1 MIVLPLAT
9 EPVPATAAAA
19 HATPQ
24 TATTIKLLALGFSSS
39 ERKLIQGVVALT
51 HRRHVRINLLEADA
65 WTTADV
71 LLLDGSDPKVVAWA
85 ADQPSLS
92 RMTVIW
98 VDGNPPAASNHLHLK
113 QPVQWPTLPA
123 LLQRALGLDVSE
135 SARQALAAH

>member
-9 EPVPATAAAA
+9 EPAPATPAAA
-19 HATPQ
+19 HADTQ
-24 TATTIKLLALGFSSS
+24 ATTIKLLALGFSSS

-51 HRRHVRINLLEADA
+51 HRRHVRLDLLEADA

-71 LLLDGSDPKVVAWA
+71 LLLDGSDAKVVAWA

-92 RMTVIW
+92 RMPVIW
-98 VDGNPPAASNHLHLK
+98 VGGNQPAAPKHLQIK

-123 LLQRALGLDVSE
+123 LLQRALGLDVSD